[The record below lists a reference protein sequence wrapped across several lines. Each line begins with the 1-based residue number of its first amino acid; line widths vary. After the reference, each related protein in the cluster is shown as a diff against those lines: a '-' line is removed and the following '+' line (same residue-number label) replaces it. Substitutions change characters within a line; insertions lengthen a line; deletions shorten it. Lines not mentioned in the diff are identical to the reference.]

1 MSVSCALWATSLNQ
15 WARRYI
21 RLTQP
26 ARCSPE
32 KRARTRAFYANGV
45 DKMHTPLA
53 VEGLPM
59 LLHLSLLLFFGGLA
73 IYLFHVDQEVFT
85 CVVSWIGFFSMVY
98 GSITFLP
105 LIRQDSPYNTPLSI
119 PLGYL
124 FAKISY
130 AAFMIF
136 CFTLLI
142 FLYVLVL
149 LLAGMFSLLLCCDAR
164 SAILE
169 LRNLW
174 SDINRMHRT
183 LHLSDLG
190 RWSVWASGGVDKKAG
205 KAEKRLSEKL
215 SETDGRILGWTISA
229 LGDDDSLEKFFEAI
243 PGFFESE
250 LVKDLKEHLPYDLLR
265 NSLAG
270 FLGRTLSS
278 KSIVYSVELHRL
290 DIFTDTINLIG
301 EDSVGVS
308 SILETFLSQHW
319 DLAPQ
324 TIEVAH
330 TLARWC
336 TNSDQRTV
344 QHARCVVTKVL
355 ATVRERD
362 DRWIELAVRITG
374 LPERDLRDIAQTS
387 IARTR
392 NNLLLATLID
402 LSRQA
407 IHSDEW
413 KLVKSIAEFDIHD
426 TLPRLQH
433 DFCALWNE
441 FVDQAR
447 IRGDPHSTPVRTLS
461 LIRHLYITLHQG
473 TEAAPTAFSA
483 ADSLDFI
490 WLQPSQYPQC
500 NIAGHLPEPTA
511 NTPSSPSR
519 QFKQANITTRPR
531 SLSEPSTPRNVTERP
546 RSRSDPTTLGE
557 VAESSNQAPIATLP
571 ILPSHTSAY
580 STHTSLASTV
590 TPLQD
595 IPLAATPSHLLEG
608 TALQDIV
615 ASFGE
620 PYIGKVLST
629 ASTPAPTSTL
639 VPVPAPTPNKS
650 SASSDAE
657 TAFASNRLLPRP
669 ASSDVGFSIP
679 ASSPSFGD
687 PLFPNAEPLSIFS
700 RTTPFPL
707 TGNDT
712 LPRLRARGLVNT
724 GNICFANAV
733 LQVIVRTPRFWN
745 LFKELGD
752 LKEQRGARGPDTGS
766 GPTPLVDVT
775 VRFLDEFMIKEEPP
789 PAQQQPQPTSGRKLR
804 EYEDAK
810 EVDSFEPI
818 YMYDAM
824 KEKMQLKS
832 LLVRYH
838 IA

>member
-1 MSVSCALWATSLNQ
+1 M
-15 WARRYI
+15 
-21 RLTQP
+21 
-26 ARCSPE
+26 
-32 KRARTRAFYANGV
+32 RAFYANGV
-45 DKMHTPLA
+45 DKMHTPWA

-59 LLHLSLLLFFGGLA
+59 LLHLSLFLFFGGLA
-73 IYLFHVDQEVFT
+73 IYLFNVDQEVFT
-85 CVVSWIGFFSMVY
+85 CVVSWIGFFSIVY

-130 AAFMIF
+130 AAFMVF

-142 FLYVLVL
+142 ILYVIVL
-149 LLAGMFSLLLCCDAR
+149 LLACIFSLFLCCDAR
-164 SAILE
+164 FAILE

-174 SDINRMHRT
+174 ADTNRMHRT

-190 RWSVWASGGVDKKAG
+190 RWSVWASGGVDKKAE

-229 LGDDDSLEKFFEAI
+229 LGDDDSLERFFEAI
-243 PGFFESE
+243 PGFFDSESVE
-250 LVKDLKEHLPYDLLR
+250 DLKQHLPYDLLR
-265 NSLAG
+265 NALAG

-278 KSIVYSVELHRL
+278 KSIIYSVKLHRL

-301 EDSVGVS
+301 EDSIGVS
-308 SILETFLSQHW
+308 SILETFLSQRW
-319 DLAPQ
+319 DIAPQ

-336 TNSDQRTV
+336 TSSDQRTV
-344 QHARCVVTKVL
+344 QHARCIVTKVL

-362 DRWIELAVRITG
+362 KRWIELAVRITG

-402 LSRQA
+402 LCRQA

-413 KLVKSIAEFDIHD
+413 KLVKSFAEFDIHD

-441 FVDQAR
+441 FVDEAR

-473 TEAAPTAFSA
+473 TDAAPTEFSS

-500 NIAGHLPEPTA
+500 NIAGHHPEPTA
-511 NTPSSPSR
+511 HTPSSPSR
-519 QFKQANITTRPR
+519 QFEQASTTTSKTTRSR
-531 SLSEPSTPRNVTERP
+531 SLSEPKTPRKVAERP
-546 RSRSDPTTLGE
+546 RSRSEPTTPRE
-557 VAESSNQAPIATLP
+557 VAESSHQAPITTLP

-580 STHTSLASTV
+580 PTHASLASTV
-590 TPLQD
+590 AALQD
-595 IPLAATPSHLLEG
+595 IPLAAMPSHLLEG
-608 TALQDIV
+608 TAQQDIV

-620 PYIGKVLST
+620 SPIGKVLST
-629 ASTPAPTSTL
+629 ASMPAAPTSTL
-639 VPVPAPTPNKS
+639 VPVPAASTPHKS
-650 SASSDAE
+650 SASSDVEA
-657 TAFASNRLLPRP
+657 AFASNPILPQP

-679 ASSPSFGD
+679 ASPPSSRD
-687 PLFPNAEPLSIFS
+687 TLFPNAESLVIFS
-700 RTTPFPL
+700 GTAPFHV
-707 TGNDT
+707 TGNAT
-712 LPRLRARGLVNT
+712 QPRLRARGLVNS
-724 GNICFANAV
+724 GNICFVNAV
-733 LQVIVRTPRFWN
+733 LQLLVRTPRFWN
-745 LFKELGD
+745 LLKELGD
-752 LKEQRGARGPDTGS
+752 LKEQRGARDLETG
-766 GPTPLVDVT
+766 GGGATPLADAT
-775 VRFLDEFMIKEEPP
+775 VRFFDESMIKEEPP
-789 PAQQQPQPTSGRKLR
+789 AAQQQPQQTSGRKPG
-804 EYEDAK
+804 EDEDAK
-810 EVDSFEPI
+810 KVDSFEPI

-824 KEKMQLKS
+824 KENIQLKS
-832 LLVRYH
+832 LLVRYYV
-838 IA
+838 A